1 MELHLR
7 HAIQYLKLR
16 GKQCTQTP
24 GILDNEDDLV
34 RWVSAESG
42 LPEEER
48 RVAMS
53 VYLLNCILDGEVSL
67 LQMDLWAV
75 LCENA
80 SDIAVFEP
88 NRYALIIY
96 I

>member
-1 MELHLR
+1 MYPTMELHLR

-53 VYLLNCILDGEVSL
+53 VYLLRSILV
-67 LQMDLWAV
+67 
-75 LCENA
+75 
-80 SDIAVFEP
+80 
-88 NRYALIIY
+88 
-96 I
+96 